1 LDRLLGIMTKITDEP
16 VGRVMADGALSKPVT
31 ARDRALHPGIERAR
45 GYPGGTVA
53 IDTVVD
59 RDLQTEIDGLFVCDA
74 SVLPTA
80 PGLPPILTIMALGSN
95 LPRLTEER
103 EDGPLGTP
111 PARAPVVAS
120 LRASWGAFGW

>member
-1 LDRLLGIMTKITDEP
+1 MTKITDEP

-31 ARDRALHPGIERAR
+31 ARDRARLDEGSALCREILIAAGAR
-45 GYPGGTVA
+45 PDSILVSSVQGGHPGGTAA

-80 PGLPPILTIMALGSN
+80 PGLPPILTIMALAK
-95 LPRLTEER
+95 RLGKT
-103 EDGPLGTP
+103 L
-111 PARAPVVAS
+111 AA
-120 LRASWGAFGW
+120 